1 MNEYEVNQIYKNRKT
16 KYESLLL
23 NDDTKVFENYGSFS
37 KNVLE
42 DVYNKVNSTSKED
55 DIFVN
60 NKKVLIM
67 LYIDN
72 SNNFVEKDINAI
84 FTQTHVNITL
94 LVILDN
100 CNEDIVKRVMQ
111 YRRSTNNNMIIY
123 KARNNNEGRE
133 GAINQAFDLIIQAK
147 YEYDYALMIKS
158 NIILDK
164 NVVKNSIRFLA
175 NNINYGVMCNNSS
188 ILKLQK
194 RNILWHLQNIEY
206 SSQDR
211 VVENIEFVMY
221 RKKVIDKIYERGYIY
236 NSAFS
241 KNADYELSLE
251 AQKNNYKIK
260 IDSTKIYSKV
270 ETSLKTLFINKIK
283 ILNENISA
291 LRKHKYKYASKD
303 FNKHILFILTFIL
316 QLFLIVN
323 SAIVGKVPLLFA
335 VSIILVLSLL
345 DSLFSIRKI
354 QHKNKVTYF
363 ILITLILPLL
373 YFYFNIFV
381 LICGYFYNLKNQI
394 K

>member
-1 MNEYEVNQIYKNRKT
+1 MNEYEVNQIYENRKT
-16 KYESLLL
+16 KYENLLL
-23 NDDTKVFENYGSFS
+23 KDDTKVFENYGSFS

-55 DIFVN
+55 DVIVN
-60 NKKVLIM
+60 NKKVLVM
-67 LYIDN
+67 FYIH
-72 SNNFVEKDINAI
+72 NNKEVERDINAI

-94 LVILDN
+94 LAILDN
-100 CNEDIVKRVMQ
+100 CNEEVISKVMQ
-111 YRRSTNNNMIIY
+111 YRQDTKKNMIVY
-123 KARNNNEGRE
+123 KTRSNENGRE

-211 VVENIEFVMY
+211 VAENIEFIMY
-221 RKKVIDKIYERGYIY
+221 RKKVIDKVYKRGYIY

-270 ETSLKTLFINKIK
+270 ETSLKALFINKVK

-323 SAIVGKVPLLFA
+323 SAIVGKEPLLFA
-335 VSIILVLSLL
+335 VSIILALSLL
-345 DSLFSIRKI
+345 DSLFSIKKI
-354 QHKNKVTYF
+354 QHKSKVTYF
-363 ILITLILPLL
+363 ILITSVLPLL
-373 YFYFNIFV
+373 YFYFNVFTLIFS
-381 LICGYFYNLKNQI
+381 YFYNLKNKI